1 MKAERA
7 LCISSGMTA
16 LDIILRLVA
25 SSDEVVAGDDI
36 YGGEFAAAPSRA
48 KIVIMPCFES
58 RNQSSAY
65 FYEVPKPNHS
75 SSH

>member
-25 SSDEVVAGDDI
+25 NGDEVVAGDDI
-36 YGGEFAAAPSRA
+36 YGG
-48 KIVIMPCFES
+48 
-58 RNQSSAY
+58 
-65 FYEVPKPNHS
+65 
-75 SSH
+75 